1 MIAHSIVLLALLFA
15 AMPAM
20 ANKYGVSST
29 PAADT
34 RENDDEEQEDIGDD
48 AGLITD
54 EFSYTYL
61 FDQSYGVI
69 AGFGKSS
76 PFHLMHL
83 EGFAF
88 LRDKLSVSMEI
99 GYGIEQNF
107 HTEDDK
113 HKHIADTVSLSAKVR
128 YYLPLL
134 PLSANASCGYVFF
147 NGFITPDETD
157 NPDERDKKHNYKS
170 SLAYL
175 GVSLSVYYFW
185 KTGIYIES
193 VIFGLSRGKSLGL
206 KTDADAYK
214 GDITEDIESFQPYGF
229 FSGINL
235 AVGYML

>member
-1 MIAHSIVLLALLFA
+1 MIAHSIVLLVLLFA

-20 ANKYGVSST
+20 ANKYGASST
-29 PAADT
+29 PAADI

-107 HTEDDK
+107 HTEEDE
-113 HKHIADTVSLSAKVR
+113 HKHIADTVSLSAKAR

-157 NPDERDKKHNYKS
+157 KKHHYKS
-170 SLAYL
+170 SLTYL

-193 VIFGLSRGKSLGL
+193 VIFGISRGKSLGL

-214 GDITEDIESFQPYGF
+214 GNITDNIERGYYYGF
-229 FSGINL
+229 FSDINL